1 MKAAMMSQRFQRMI
15 ALLPCILLYAGSPQ
29 ADPRNLPVP
38 RATIYAGD
46 TITAALM
53 TERLFEVRA
62 NMRSGVIEQASEIV
76 GKVARR
82 TLLPG
87 QVIPLNAVRPPDLV
101 RQGRPAAAIYQA
113 DGLTI
118 TMQVLPMQPGMA
130 GDYIAVQNSDSGV
143 VIKGTVLPD
152 GSISVSAP

>member
-1 MKAAMMSQRFQRMI
+1 MI
-15 ALLPCILLYAGSPQ
+15 AVTAVLVLLIAGSAE
-29 ADPRNLPVP
+29 ADPRQLARSTSHQSTPANDHGRSHD
-38 RATIYAGD
+38 RAAVRGAREYAQ
-46 TITAALM
+46 AA
-53 TERLFEVRA
+53 
-62 NMRSGVIEQASEIV
+62 SIEQASEIV

-101 RQGRPAAAIYQA
+101 RQGRPASAIYQA

-152 GSISVSAP
+152 GSISLSAP